1 MKKALINIL
10 KSSLLGI
17 LLFGVI
23 SCDNI
28 FSNKVSDT
36 ENTETLLKISVDDTS
51 LARTLYPSSDA
62 NILSDFIVT
71 CTREGFTTKTK
82 TAADLDALKALVIN
96 FADGEEGSWQIQL
109 QASYEISSGTNV
121 QAIAFSDTQSVDV
134 QKNKLNEVSFKLTTE
149 NLTVGGGLNIKVS
162 FSGSADRVVASL
174 KDETKVTSIDEKVF
188 TTSDFTI
195 IEDEKSITFTRSI
208 SDTSEALTSGTY
220 YLLFS
225 FYDTTLSSE
234 TPLNTLPNYVRIV
247 KGLTTSAELSISLN
261 EVYTITYEDN
271 GGTLASGAIKTGKYS
286 RKSIV
291 NLPQMEKEGYI
302 FAGWYESSDFSGD
315 PVTTIE
321 KGSSG
326 NKTFYAKYISST
338 LYVSQSGNNENDG
351 MTASTALASVNKAV
365 EKIISYGNIAA
376 AYTIKISGTI
386 TGGVN
391 IASTLTTEMASSL
404 TLEGETGK
412 SGDDWVDVLDGGF
425 TAGNTGTTL
434 TLSTKVPVI
443 IKNLKITGGYARDS
457 GGIELYAKSF
467 LTMDS
472 GEISGN
478 TGLDHA
484 GGVYL
489 HHGNGTWNGSSY
501 TNVIPG
507 AVFTMNGGT
516 ICNNTGEGITLYDGI
531 APGEFNMNGGTI
543 TGNSGYGVNLVYST
557 GPFGKFTMK
566 GDAVVA
572 ANNKVELGFPGSTK
586 IYIAGELTGSTP
598 VATVTLNGYNEN
610 TEIVALA
617 EGVTD
622 TSLLSAACAKIEVAP
637 NNDTP
642 WYLTSDGKLT
652 STNPNGS
659 NGGNNFFVNT
669 NGDDGNSG
677 LDAENSLKTIM
688 AAIGKMNDSNVDYVI
703 NVMGDLFQANF
714 SEEYKLEL
722 TEDINGKAKSITF
735 KGNADSGTYDIDGQ
749 SGGDPTTVMKVT
761 TSVPIILEGIKVTG
775 GCANSSHLGG
785 AIYIGEESTVILGQ
799 GTIVNGGGSHG
810 CGSAI
815 YVVASDNG
823 GVTKAGSLIMK
834 DNAVVNADDYGE
846 VYLCTGATIK
856 VASALTGQSSVWDS
870 DSGEYIPSSIVA
882 KITPQVYA
890 ENTPVIA
897 LTDDAPDTL
906 NISDVYEK
914 FAVFEEEDTTSW
926 LITNEGKLAKASSGG
941 NVPDD
946 FVLVEGATITTPP
959 QNYSSGGSFA
969 YASSSDPV
977 IVPSFYMCKHE
988 VTQEEYEKYCC
999 YGENSPAETNNKNEY
1014 PAYYISWYDAIVY
1027 CNLRSIAETLQP
1039 VYSIKVSTQGSTEK
1053 TTNPTNWDGVISVG
1067 SKYRGPDERTD
1078 SWEWVAASPGYE
1090 SIDINPEANGYRL
1103 PTAAE
1108 WEYAARGGNGLQGPQ
1123 TEYSGSSEIEEVS
1136 FDDYD
1141 IHRIQLKKAN
1151 TLGIFDMSGSV
1162 SEWLWDVAGED
1173 YRTVSPLNDYI
1184 DYTSSTYPY
1193 ERDHGNYNYLGFRV
1207 VRNAG
1212 TNGGSNP

>member
-10 KSSLLGI
+10 KSSLLGF
-17 LLFGVI
+17 LLFGFI
-23 SCDNI
+23 SCENI

-36 ENTETLLKISVDDTS
+36 ENTETLLKISVNDTS

-62 NILSDFIVT
+62 SLLSDFIVT
-71 CTREGFTTKTK
+71 CTRDDFTTKTK
-82 TAADLDALKALVIN
+82 SAADLEALKALVIN

-109 QASYEISSGTNV
+109 QASYKISSGTNV

-134 QKNKLNEVSFKLTTE
+134 QKNKLNEVSFKLSAQD
-149 NLTVGGGLNIKVS
+149 LAVSGLNIKVS

-174 KDETKVTSIDEKVF
+174 KDEAKETSIDEKTF

-220 YLLFS
+220 CLLFS

-271 GGTLASGAIKTGKYS
+271 GGILASGAIKTGKYS

-412 SGDDWVDVLDGGF
+412 SGDEWEDVLDGGF

-543 TGNSGYGVNLVYST
+543 TGNSGYGVNIVYST

-642 WYLTSDGKLT
+642 WYLTSDGKL
-652 STNPNGS
+652 
-659 NGGNNFFVNT
+659 
-669 NGDDGNSG
+669 
-677 LDAENSLKTIM
+677 
-688 AAIGKMNDSNVDYVI
+688 
-703 NVMGDLFQANF
+703 
-714 SEEYKLEL
+714 
-722 TEDINGKAKSITF
+722 
-735 KGNADSGTYDIDGQ
+735 
-749 SGGDPTTVMKVT
+749 
-761 TSVPIILEGIKVTG
+761 
-775 GCANSSHLGG
+775 
-785 AIYIGEESTVILGQ
+785 
-799 GTIVNGGGSHG
+799 
-810 CGSAI
+810 
-815 YVVASDNG
+815 
-823 GVTKAGSLIMK
+823 
-834 DNAVVNADDYGE
+834 
-846 VYLCTGATIK
+846 
-856 VASALTGQSSVWDS
+856 
-870 DSGEYIPSSIVA
+870 
-882 KITPQVYA
+882 
-890 ENTPVIA
+890 
-897 LTDDAPDTL
+897 
-906 NISDVYEK
+906 
-914 FAVFEEEDTTSW
+914 
-926 LITNEGKLAKASSGG
+926 AKASSGG

-946 FVLVEGATITTPP
+946 FVLVAGAEITTPP

-1053 TTNPTNWDGVISVG
+1053 TTNPTDWDGVISEG

-1141 IHRIQLKKAN
+1141 IHRIQLKKSN

-1193 ERDHGNYNYLGFRV
+1193 ERNHGNDNYIGFRV
-1207 VRNAG
+1207 VRKAG
-1212 TNGGSNP
+1212 ANGGSNP